1 MRSHPVLSRVIVSTP
16 LVSRWIERY
25 QAFAETYGRLD
36 HALTTEL
43 GISLPQ
49 THALIFLDA
58 HGPAGNGEVGHFVR
72 RQAQSMTGLMDR
84 CIARKWVAKKAHPKD
99 RRVVVL
105 SITAK
110 GRDMLARA
118 LPVMERVLG
127 GS

>member
-1 MRSHPVLSRVIVSTP
+1 LTTTTAISTP
-16 LVSRWIERY
+16 LVTRWVERY

-36 HALTTEL
+36 HALRTEL
-43 GISLPQ
+43 DISVSQ
-49 THALIFLDA
+49 AHALIFLDA
-58 HGPAGNGEVGHFVR
+58 HGPAGNSEVGHFLR

-110 GRDMLARA
+110 GGDMLARA
-118 LPVMERVLG
+118 LAVMERVLG
-127 GS
+127 ES